1 MTDTD
6 TNRETAA
13 RSADE
18 NAWEEGLI
26 ADLRANGGR
35 ASQGPLKGHPII
47 VLYSTGAKTGERRR
61 SILTISNDGDAYVVA
76 GTAGGSTSTPSW
88 VANLE
93 AHPDVEFEFGDKT
106 YTGRAEVIREGA
118 ERDRLW
124 DAHVAAVAALRGI
137 PGTDRAPD
145 PAGAD
150 RQDRGLKQSR
160 NSKEPGDSAAGRPSE
175 RQSCGQVL
183 GRHDRDDMR
192 EPRRGVGNDRSVDHV
207 EPVDPVDASEVVD
220 DIAVGRRRTHP
231 ARPHNVRYRV
241 GVLDHVPIPGQPV
254 R

>member
-47 VLYSTGAKTGERRR
+47 VLYSSGAKTGERRR

-124 DAHVAAVAALRGI
+124 DQHVQQLPHFAAYPEQTGRLIPVARI
-137 PGTDRAPD
+137 VTT
-145 PAGAD
+145 
-150 RQDRGLKQSR
+150 S
-160 NSKEPGDSAAGRPSE
+160 S
-175 RQSCGQVL
+175 
-183 GRHDRDDMR
+183 
-192 EPRRGVGNDRSVDHV
+192 
-207 EPVDPVDASEVVD
+207 
-220 DIAVGRRRTHP
+220 
-231 ARPHNVRYRV
+231 
-241 GVLDHVPIPGQPV
+241 
-254 R
+254 